1 MRLPS
6 GEPEKILDAVYGLNF
21 AVTDTGVFF
30 IPSASQAS
38 IQFLRFA
45 DRKLVTVSRLGRSVP
60 AYGMSIA
67 PDGRSLLFPV
77 FIDHPVDLMLV
88 ENFR

>member
-1 MRLPS
+1 MSLPE

-21 AVTDTGVFF
+21 DVTDKGVFF
-30 IPSASQAS
+30 IPGASRSAV
-38 IQFLRFA
+38 QFLRFGGS
-45 DRKLVTVSRLGRSVP
+45 KSCTVARLGRSIP
-60 AYGMSIA
+60 AYGMSLA

-77 FIDHPVDLMLV
+77 FIEHPVDLMLV

>member
-45 DRKLVTVSRLGRSVP
+45 DRKLVTSP
-60 AYGMSIA
+60 AWA
-67 PDGRSLLFPV
+67 DQCLRT
-77 FIDHPVDLMLV
+77 
-88 ENFR
+88 ECR

>member
-1 MRLPS
+1 MPS
-6 GEPEKILDAVYGLNF
+6 GEPEQVLDAVYGLNF
-21 AVTDTGVFF
+21 AVTGEGIFF
-30 IPSASQAS
+30 IANASDAS

-45 DRKLVTVSRLGRSVP
+45 AHKVVTVARLGRSRL
-60 AYGMSIA
+60 AYGMSLA
-67 PDGRSLLFPV
+67 PDGRSLLFSV